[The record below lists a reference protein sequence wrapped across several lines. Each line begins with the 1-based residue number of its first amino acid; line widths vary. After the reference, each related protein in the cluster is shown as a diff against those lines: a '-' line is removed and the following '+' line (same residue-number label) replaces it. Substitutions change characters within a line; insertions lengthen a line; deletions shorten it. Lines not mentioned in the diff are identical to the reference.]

1 MLEWTK
7 NSSSSRYYTGRMS
20 AFSEIS
26 SVDWVFQ
33 KKQTKGERYYEKN
46 SENTKR
52 NWIFGGIFFNPVS
65 GSEQLH

>member
-1 MLEWTK
+1 MPERL
-7 NSSSSRYYTGRMS
+7 S

-52 NWIFGGIFFNPVS
+52 NWISGGIFFNPVS
-65 GSEQLH
+65 GSEQLHQSDEQHNDCYRL